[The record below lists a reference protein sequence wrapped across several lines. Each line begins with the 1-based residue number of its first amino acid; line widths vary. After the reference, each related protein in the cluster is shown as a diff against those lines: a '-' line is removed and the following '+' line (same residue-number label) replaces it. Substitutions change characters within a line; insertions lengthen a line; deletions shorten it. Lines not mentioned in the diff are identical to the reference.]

1 MNTYEMRRAKLVEDF
16 INTHDPF
23 LDEPEHLRKPEDLG
37 RFLKLQ
43 SIEHGE
49 QVTGAILEQVCRL
62 RSQLRD
68 CWLSETVE
76 EFTEALNPL
85 LGQTLLGIQI
95 EPDEDNLALRFDIP
109 PETSLIEQLTI
120 ECARGL
126 ITLVQHH
133 GLERMRFCAAE
144 PCQDVFVDTSR
155 NKSRRFCSDRC
166 ANRYNVAAFRDR
178 QRDTNGD

>member
-23 LDEPEHLRKPEDLG
+23 LDEPEHLREPDDLR
-37 RFLKLQ
+37 RFLKSQ
-43 SIEHGE
+43 GIEHG
-49 QVTGAILEQVCRL
+49 QQISGAILEQVRRL

-68 CWLSETVE
+68 CWLSETAE
-76 EFTEALNPL
+76 DLSESLNPL
-85 LGQTLLGIQI
+85 LAQTLVDIQI

-109 PETSLIEQLTI
+109 PETSLVERLTI

-126 ITLVQHH
+126 ITLVQHY
-133 GLERMRFCAAE
+133 GLERMRFCAAG